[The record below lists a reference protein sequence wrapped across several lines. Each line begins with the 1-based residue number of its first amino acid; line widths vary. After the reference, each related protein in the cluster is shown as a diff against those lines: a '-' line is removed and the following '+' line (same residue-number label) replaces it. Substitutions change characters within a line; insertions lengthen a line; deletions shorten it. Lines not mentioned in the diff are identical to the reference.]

1 MNKKYGLLLRHEV
14 GMFLSKEVHI
24 NAIGADAPG
33 KCELEPLILRTV
45 DDYEQAIHGGEVN
58 VCP

>member
-1 MNKKYGLLLRHEV
+1 
-14 GMFLSKEVHI
+14 MFLSKEVHI